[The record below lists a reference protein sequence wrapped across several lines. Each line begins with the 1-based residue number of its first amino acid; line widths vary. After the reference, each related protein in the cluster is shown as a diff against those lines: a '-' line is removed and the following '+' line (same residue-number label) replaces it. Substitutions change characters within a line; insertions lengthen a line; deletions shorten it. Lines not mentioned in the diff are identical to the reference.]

1 LSYIIE
7 STLRIKPET
16 GLYLKVEQIKNYVSY
31 RLQHIE
37 NLVKPMAEMMMAGG
51 AGREGVDGRIGDL
64 EMLRTMANRLAG
76 YLGELVK

>member
-1 LSYIIE
+1 M
-7 STLRIKPET
+7 RIKPET

-51 AGREGVDGRIGDL
+51 AGREGREGVDGRIGDL